1 MRALVT
7 FTDVPN
13 DESGWME
20 TNISWQQGK
29 DKGIRRTRERNEL
42 KDPEEAL
49 ESKYIRNP
57 KDIAFYWLHLL

>member
-20 TNISWQQGK
+20 TNISWQQGR
-29 DKGIRRTRERNEL
+29 DKGIRRENKRD
-42 KDPEEAL
+42 K
-49 ESKYIRNP
+49 
-57 KDIAFYWLHLL
+57 